1 MRDPIDTAFR
11 IILITT
17 AIFIA
22 TVILNAAAAT
32 AAAVHPVTAFA
43 IATIC
48 AFVTID
54 AWRGR

>member
-1 MRDPIDTAFR
+1 MHDPIDTAFR

-22 TVILNAAAAT
+22 TVIFNAAT
-32 AAAVHPVTAFA
+32 APAVHPVTAFA

>member
-11 IILITT
+11 IPLITT

-22 TVILNAAAAT
+22 TVIFNSAA
-32 AAAVHPVTAFA
+32 AAAVHPGTALV